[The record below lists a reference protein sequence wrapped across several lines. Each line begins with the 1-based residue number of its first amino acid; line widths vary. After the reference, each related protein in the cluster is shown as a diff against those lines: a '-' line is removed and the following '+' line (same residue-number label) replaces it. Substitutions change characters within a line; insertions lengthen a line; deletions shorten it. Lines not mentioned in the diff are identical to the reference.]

1 MALVSEAETQARR
14 LPIPG
19 TRIGHLVLCGFLIA
33 TANIFGSSLAA
44 ARFLSTQGG
53 QGIATYYIVFALIS
67 VPAWA
72 IYARFIDRGSRAV
85 LLQRYLMVMT
95 ALTTLLIAA
104 SGFGGLVT
112 DYALYVGISVLELL
126 LFSLYMVM
134 LTDYLTAR
142 EMSRFATRITV
153 SLSAG
158 SMAGGTLAGLL
169 ADHIEPFWLLFGMP
183 LLLLAC
189 LVHLAWLSRRW
200 PPAGEWTAMGEA
212 SVLESL
218 RGIGRILRG
227 VSIAVLLSAAVF
239 LNIATQCVS
248 EYMVFGIYAE
258 SFPDEQALASFF
270 GLMSG
275 ALNLAAVLIGLGLTE
290 PLMKRL
296 GVARMNLFFPVSL
309 GLSFVAMMVSPVL
322 AVAMFAHVVYDGFS
336 NNIDAPVMAVNYNAV
351 PQRFVGQVR
360 VFNDSL
366 IYPIALAAS
375 GLVILLVDLY
385 TGFLGVGV
393 LGILM
398 SLAFVGVGWAL
409 GRNYVRGLI
418 GILKEG
424 SVNLDRAGFMTHEAP
439 RVVARQQSELL
450 DMLNGTDRT
459 AADVALRIVA
469 NADIAPF
476 VDAIARRLELPDDRT
491 VTILARAGERHAPAL
506 LALWPSAGSQLR
518 ERIAEYLAAVGHALP
533 ADAGDTGEMEAL
545 ALAARLD
552 EAGAGN
558 SRLLEL
564 VASSPAAASALLPVA
579 AARADARFV
588 PVLVAIARHHP
599 TMKERTLEV
608 LAGLPIDLSR
618 DAAMPDDLVEAEIV
632 SHDAAR
638 RVTGYRLAALA
649 GWPADRIVPGLS
661 DPDVLVRRAAVDALQ
676 GRAESIESLRTLLRS
691 EDPRVRLAAI
701 EALGQA
707 EATDILFAYLR
718 DEAFPRIAAYRGW
731 RKSLPS
737 ADATWVQIARLAM
750 AEADRAAIDEVL
762 ATLDALGHDQAVK
775 YIRRFI
781 GAGDERMRA
790 RAAEAISAFDERK
803 LVTPLLPLL
812 DEQSETRRKRLPLAS
827 VIAQMKK
834 SSSPWLRRAAALAK
848 PKEPAMSAAEE
859 GLLDRLLFLRK
870 VPIFES
876 CTLDDLYA
884 IHQVMTRADFA
895 DGDLIMED
903 GAQGEQL
910 FVLLEGTARVGRR
923 TPSGFVEYTTL
934 SSGSTFGEMALF
946 GDGIRTADVIAVGAV
961 ACLVLERS
969 HFEDLIRQQPGIL
982 MQICRLFG
990 SRLRAANRGSDALR
1004 AEVRS

>member
-67 VPAWA
+67 IPAWA
-72 IYARFIDRGSRAV
+72 IYARFIDRGSRAA
-85 LLQRYLMVMT
+85 LLQRYLIVMT

-104 SGFGGLVT
+104 SGLGGLVA

-158 SMAGGTLAGLL
+158 SMAGGLLAGLL
-169 ADHIEPFWLLFGMP
+169 ADHVEPFWLLFGMP

-189 LVHLAWLSRRW
+189 FVHLAWLSRRW

-385 TGFLGVGV
+385 TGFLG
-393 LGILM
+393 
-398 SLAFVGVGWAL
+398 
-409 GRNYVRGLI
+409 RR
-418 GILKEG
+418 
-424 SVNLDRAGFMTHEAP
+424 RAGHPDEP
-439 RVVARQQSELL
+439 C
-450 DMLNGTDRT
+450 
-459 AADVALRIVA
+459 LRR
-469 NADIAPF
+469 
-476 VDAIARRLELPDDRT
+476 RRLG
-491 VTILARAGERHAPAL
+491 ARPQLCARPHRHPQGRLGQSRPRRLHDPRGAPGGGPAAIGTSGHAERHRPH
-506 LALWPSAGSQLR
+506 G
-518 ERIAEYLAAVGHALP
+518 G
-533 ADAGDTGEMEAL
+533 
-545 ALAARLD
+545 
-552 EAGAGN
+552 
-558 SRLLEL
+558 
-564 VASSPAAASALLPVA
+564 
-579 AARADARFV
+579 
-588 PVLVAIARHHP
+588 
-599 TMKERTLEV
+599 
-608 LAGLPIDLSR
+608 
-618 DAAMPDDLVEAEIV
+618 
-632 SHDAAR
+632 
-638 RVTGYRLAALA
+638 
-649 GWPADRIVPGLS
+649 
-661 DPDVLVRRAAVDALQ
+661 
-676 GRAESIESLRTLLRS
+676 
-691 EDPRVRLAAI
+691 
-701 EALGQA
+701 
-707 EATDILFAYLR
+707 
-718 DEAFPRIAAYRGW
+718 
-731 RKSLPS
+731 
-737 ADATWVQIARLAM
+737 
-750 AEADRAAIDEVL
+750 
-762 ATLDALGHDQAVK
+762 
-775 YIRRFI
+775 
-781 GAGDERMRA
+781 
-790 RAAEAISAFDERK
+790 
-803 LVTPLLPLL
+803 
-812 DEQSETRRKRLPLAS
+812 
-827 VIAQMKK
+827 
-834 SSSPWLRRAAALAK
+834 
-848 PKEPAMSAAEE
+848 
-859 GLLDRLLFLRK
+859 
-870 VPIFES
+870 
-876 CTLDDLYA
+876 
-884 IHQVMTRADFA
+884 
-895 DGDLIMED
+895 
-903 GAQGEQL
+903 
-910 FVLLEGTARVGRR
+910 
-923 TPSGFVEYTTL
+923 
-934 SSGSTFGEMALF
+934 
-946 GDGIRTADVIAVGAV
+946 
-961 ACLVLERS
+961 
-969 HFEDLIRQQPGIL
+969 
-982 MQICRLFG
+982 
-990 SRLRAANRGSDALR
+990 
-1004 AEVRS
+1004 